1 MFNTP
6 YSFSFF
12 RNNKAFSLIEVM
24 IYSALLAVLVLV
36 LSQLTLNTLTS
47 YKTAKIKED
56 LIISSSRVLEN
67 FLRESRNASKIYL
80 PTTVLGNDLGELSL
94 ATSFQPINKN
104 EPETYVDIYSA
115 SGQIWIK
122 REGESPQPLTG
133 AGLEA
138 TQFKLLRS
146 ENSHQR
152 EGIRLYVTLRSRI
165 NPEAT
170 LSFTTFAFLRGGY
183 IQP

>member
-1 MFNTP
+1 MINF
-6 YSFSFF
+6 SDSFF
-12 RNNKAFSLIEVM
+12 TNRKAFSLIEVM
-24 IYSALLAVLVLV
+24 IYSALLAVVVLV
-36 LSQLTLNTLTS
+36 LSQLTLNALTS
-47 YKTAKIKED
+47 YRTAKIRED

-67 FLRESRNASKIYL
+67 FLRESRSASKVYL
-80 PTTVLGNDLGELSL
+80 PTSVLDNDLGELSL
-94 ATSFQPINKN
+94 KTSFQPLNKN

-133 AGLEA
+133 SGLIA

-146 ENSHQR
+146 ENGHQR
-152 EGIRLYVTLRSRI
+152 EGLRLYVTLQSRVK
-165 NPEAT
+165 PEAT

-183 IQP
+183 TQ